1 MLIRMNEMC
10 NCKCVQKIKLL
21 QWTVKTAKQ
30 AWRDTQ
36 KPNVPAAGW
45 MFTWSTLLEYLH
57 KTYESHQQEVSTN
70 INRENSVLPPTVDGF
85 N

>member
-36 KPNVPAAGW
+36 KPNVPAAG
-45 MFTWSTLLEYLH
+45 
-57 KTYESHQQEVSTN
+57 
-70 INRENSVLPPTVDGF
+70 
-85 N
+85 